1 MDTTKQMQMTID
13 RDALTIT
20 ISRAFDA
27 PRERVWR
34 ALTEP
39 ALITRWWGGGPGRPT
54 THVDQHDF
62 RPGGAWRFVER
73 GEDGHE
79 DAFRGEFREIE
90 PRQRVVQTFE
100 YEPWAG
106 HIIVETMTLSE
117 DDGGTLLTVVDQ
129 FSNLEDLDGMVQ
141 SGMEGGAAKS
151 YRQLAELLATLGD

>member
-1 MDTTKQMQMTID
+1 MDTTQQMQMTID

-20 ISRAFDA
+20 VNRAFDA

-39 ALITRWWGGGPGRPT
+39 ALIARWWGGGAGSQT
-54 THVDQHDF
+54 THVDQFDL

-73 GEDGHE
+73 GENGE
-79 DAFRGEFREIE
+79 DAFRGEFREVT
-90 PRQRVVQTFE
+90 PPQRIVQTFE

-106 HIIVETMTLSE
+106 HILVETMTLSE
-117 DDGGTLLTVVDQ
+117 QAGGTLLTVIEQ

-141 SGMEGGAAKS
+141 SGMEDGAAKS